1 MADDGFFNISQ
12 VLAMGAQSGSG
23 ATADDAIIPLW
34 VKRPDIGPARK
45 EPHAWMYVNPKEI
58 PATGPQYSMFTA
70 DAAENAFLDMT
81 LEEKRQFVAAA
92 SRVGLVGKSPSGSE
106 VASAWAKA
114 VGLARQYNTGKSKDK
129 WVSPWEAMDKLALY
143 DAASN
148 GAGYD
153 GFTRTQTQSSIRN
166 YTQSELTGTAEQI
179 LRKELGRGPTKA
191 ELAAYT
197 IAVNNAS
204 KASPE
209 VSTQTVTQDVAG
221 NTSSSA
227 VNSGGIDP
235 AQVITDSA
243 RTNPE
248 RARYQAAAVY
258 LPTLLN
264 ALGAVA

>member
-1 MADDGFFNISQ
+1 MADDGFFDIAQVIS
-12 VLAMGAQSGSG
+12 MGAQSSG
-23 ATADDAIIPLW
+23 VSADDAIIPLW
-34 VKRPDIGPARK
+34 VKRPDIGPDRL
-45 EPHAWMYVNPKEI
+45 EPHAWMYVNPKKT

-81 LEEKRQFVAAA
+81 VEEKKQFVAAA
-92 SRVGLVGKSPSGSE
+92 SRVGLVGKTPSGSE

-129 WVSPWEAMDKLALY
+129 WLSPWEAMDKLALY
-143 DAASN
+143 DAAGN

-153 GFTRTQTQSSIRN
+153 GFTRTQTQRSVRN
-166 YTQSELTGTAEQI
+166 YTQSELSLTAEQI

-191 ELAAYT
+191 ELTAYT

-204 KASPE
+204 KSSPE
-209 VSTQTVTQDVAG
+209 VSTQTVTQDGSG
-221 NTSSSA
+221 NTSSST

-248 RARYQAAAVY
+248 RAKYQAAAVY